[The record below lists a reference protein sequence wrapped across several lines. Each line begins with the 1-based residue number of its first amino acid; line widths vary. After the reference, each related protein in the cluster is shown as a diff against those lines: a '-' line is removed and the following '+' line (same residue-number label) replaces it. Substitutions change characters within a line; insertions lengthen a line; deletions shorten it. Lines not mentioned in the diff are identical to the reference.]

1 MNVQPT
7 GSTRPNDPLQ
17 TGAAEGNVQGGRPRS
32 APAIF
37 DGSDVGGGRHDD
49 ASASVHG
56 ELGTEGGNRQ
66 PVRQPPELNSPVLH
80 AALTQPN
87 RLVDP
92 TSWISL
98 PRQRSGSPQPGTS
111 TGAEGH
117 QSGGRPVAL
126 SPAGAGIAVDARIVR
141 QLEVGWDA
149 HRIAAELHIPH
160 ATVVR
165 VASAYVQRRIAAVDE
180 QIRIELARFSSGAGA
195 APAAEPDVRG
205 EAIRLLRAGVGR
217 DDIARSLHLTE
228 RQVAEIHGQLLDDEF
243 AEIDME
249 AFKQM
254 VGDSTRFVSD

>member
-37 DGSDVGGGRHDD
+37 DGSDVGGARHDD

-56 ELGTEGGNRQ
+56 ALGTAGGERQ
-66 PVRQPPELNSPVLH
+66 QARQPPELNSPLLR

-87 RLVDP
+87 QPADP
-92 TSWISL
+92 ASWIPL

-117 QSGGRPVAL
+117 QSGGRPAAL
-126 SPAGAGIAVDARIVR
+126 SSARARRVAARIVR
-141 QLEVGWDA
+141 QLEAGWDA
-149 HRIAAELHIPH
+149 PRIAAELQLPH
-160 ATVVR
+160 AIVR
-165 VASAYVQRRIAAVDE
+165 RMASSYLQRRVAAVDE
-180 QIRIELARFSSGAGA
+180 QIRVELARLASRAGA

-205 EAIRLLRAGVGR
+205 EAIRLLQAGVGR

-254 VGDSTRFVSD
+254 VGDETGFVSD